1 MTIPR
6 YDKLKDMAAAAF
18 LESIRVKDQLRES
31 APGLIVQMADLIA
44 RAFRGH
50 HRLFL
55 FGNGGSAADA
65 QHLAAEFVNRFQRER
80 APLPALALTV
90 DSSIITSITNDY
102 SFAEIFRKQLQ
113 ALGAPG
119 DVALGI
125 SASGRSPNVVEALR
139 WARENGLHTIGWIG
153 EEETD
158 MDIWCDLVLHAPSQ
172 ITAHVQ
178 EAHITV
184 AHILCG
190 LVDEIL
196 FSETPPL

>member
-6 YDKLKDMAAAAF
+6 HDELMEMAAAVF
-18 LESIRVKDQLRES
+18 LESIRVKDRLRES
-31 APGLIVQMADLIA
+31 APELIVRMADMIA
-44 RAFRGH
+44 RAFRGR

-90 DSSIITSITNDY
+90 DTSVLTSITNDY
-102 SFAEIFRKQLQ
+102 SFAEVYRKQLQ
-113 ALGAPG
+113 ALGGPG

-125 SASGRSPNVVEALR
+125 SASGRSANVVEALR

-153 EEETD
+153 EEVTE
-158 MDIWCDLVLHAPSQ
+158 MDIWCDLVLHAPSR
-172 ITAHVQ
+172 IVAHVQ

-196 FSETPPL
+196 FSETSPL